1 MRASMRNGCKVATRA
16 CLRPSR
22 VSALASALVAAG
34 CGGAGAYG
42 HAPAYVP
49 VDQEASVVAAA
60 REYDAV
66 AARSQG
72 PEGWRKAVVLFG
84 LVESRAPG
92 PGGQALLRLSLRTL
106 ESRNV
111 CERQGDDDSCRVTVS
126 DKDKGAIW
134 ALVRL
139 RGDDDVGPLA
149 VGQRS
154 LVRIVGAVGQDVS
167 PADGAPMVHASW
179 YRHFPSAEY
188 VLRGE

>member
-1 MRASMRNGCKVATRA
+1 MRVSMNNGCKVATRA
-16 CLRPSR
+16 YLRLSR
-22 VSALASALVAAG
+22 AFALALIAAA

-49 VDQEASVVAAA
+49 IDQEASVVAAA

-72 PEGWRKAVVLFG
+72 PEGWRKAVALFG
-84 LVESRAPG
+84 LVESRAAG

-126 DKDKGAIW
+126 DRDKGAIW

-139 RGDDDVGPLA
+139 RGDDDVGPFA

-154 LVRIVGAVGQDVS
+154 LVRVVGAVGQDVS
-167 PADGAPMVHASW
+167 PADGAPVVHASW
-179 YRHFPSAEY
+179 YRHFPSTEY